1 MKFLFDFFPLLAFFV
16 AFYLPDDREQGIYLA
31 TMTIMVA
38 TFIQITAYWLLY
50 RKFEKMHLITFAVV
64 LVFGALTIYLKDERF
79 IKWKPTIVNWCFALA
94 FIGSHFIGDQTLFQR
109 IINMGENRL
118 VLPAG
123 VWRRLNISWACFFV
137 FLGFVNLYVAYSF
150 STEFWVN
157 FKAWGMTLINIIFLA
172 GVFVYLY
179 RYIRQAEEAKNK
191 AEN

>member
-118 VLPAG
+118 VLPVG

-137 FLGFVNLYVAYSF
+137 FLGLVNLYVAYSF

>member
-16 AFYLPDDREQGIYLA
+16 AFYLPEDREQGIYLA

-94 FIGSHFIGDQTLFQR
+94 FIGSHFIGDKTLFQR
-109 IINMGENRL
+109 MINMADNRL

-123 VWRRLNISWACFFV
+123 VWRRVNISWACFFV
-137 FLGFVNLYVAYSF
+137 LLGLVNLYVAHAF

-179 RYIRQAEEAKNK
+179 LYIRQAEEAKNK
-191 AEN
+191 AED

>member
-16 AFYLPDDREQGIYLA
+16 AFYLPEDREQGIYLA
-31 TMTIMVA
+31 TITIMVA

-64 LVFGALTIYLKDERF
+64 LVFGALTIYLKDDRF

-94 FIGSHFIGDQTLFQR
+94 FIGSHFIGDKTLFQR
-109 IINMGENRL
+109 IVNMGENRL
-118 VLPAG
+118 VLPAR

-137 FLGFVNLYVAYSF
+137 FLGLVNLYVAYRF

-172 GVFVYLY
+172 GVFVYIYL
-179 RYIRQAEEAKNK
+179 YIRQAEEAKNK
-191 AEN
+191 AED

>member
-16 AFYLPDDREQGIYLA
+16 AFYLPEDREQGIYLA

-137 FLGFVNLYVAYSF
+137 FLGLVNLYVAYSF

-172 GVFVYLY
+172 GVFVYIYLH
-179 RYIRQAEEAKNK
+179 IKQAEEAKNK

>member
-16 AFYLPDDREQGIYLA
+16 AFYLPEDREQGIYLA

-94 FIGSHFIGDQTLFQR
+94 FIGSHFIGDKTLIQR

-118 VLPAG
+118 VLPAQ
-123 VWRRLNISWACFFV
+123 VWRRINISWACFFV
-137 FLGFVNLYVAYSF
+137 FLGCVNLYVAYRF

-172 GVFVYLY
+172 GVFVYIYL
-179 RYIRQAEEAKNK
+179 YIRQAEEAKNK
-191 AEN
+191 AED

>member
-16 AFYLPDDREQGIYLA
+16 AFYLPEDREQGIYLA

-137 FLGFVNLYVAYSF
+137 FLGLVNLYVAYSF

>member
-1 MKFLFDFFPLLAFFV
+1 M
-16 AFYLPDDREQGIYLA
+16 AFYLPEDREQGIYLA

-118 VLPAG
+118 VLPAR

>member
-137 FLGFVNLYVAYSF
+137 FLGLVNLYVAYSF

-191 AEN
+191 AEG

>member
-118 VLPAG
+118 VLPVG

-191 AEN
+191 AEG

>member
-16 AFYLPDDREQGIYLA
+16 AFYLPEDREQGIYLA

-172 GVFVYLY
+172 GVFVYIYLH
-179 RYIRQAEEAKNK
+179 IKQAEEAKNK

>member
-16 AFYLPDDREQGIYLA
+16 AFYLPEDREQGIYLA

-118 VLPAG
+118 VLPVG

-137 FLGFVNLYVAYSF
+137 FLGLVNLYVAYSF

-191 AEN
+191 AEG

>member
-16 AFYLPDDREQGIYLA
+16 AFYLPEDREQGIYLA

-38 TFIQITAYWLLY
+38 TFIQIAAYWLLY

-64 LVFGALTIYLKDERF
+64 LVFGALTIYLQDERF

-94 FIGSHFIGDQTLFQR
+94 FIGSHFIGDKTLFQR
-109 IINMGENRL
+109 MINMADNRL
-118 VLPAG
+118 VLPAA
-123 VWRRLNISWACFFV
+123 VWRRVNISWACFFV
-137 FLGFVNLYVAYSF
+137 LLGLVNLYVAHAF

-172 GVFVYLY
+172 GVCVYMY
-179 RYIRQAEEAKNK
+179 KHIRQAEETENK
-191 AEN
+191 AEG